1 MELTGFKQFLTDI
14 DCSELTISAYCQDM
28 VLFSS
33 WFEQSNG
40 QSLTPQN
47 LTSIDV
53 REYKQWLLLNKKL
66 RPATIN
72 RKIASIRM
80 FARWAVD
87 SKQIT
92 YNPIS
97 GVKRIAEQKLSPKWL
112 TKTEQAAILRE
123 AEKQVLSS
131 HTPARKF
138 ESQRNLSILILLQ
151 NTGIRLTECTSLEV
165 QDFQISDR
173 KGLLTVRC
181 GKGGKSRVIPLNSS
195 ARKAI
200 NDWMQIRPT
209 NAGTKLFVGRNG
221 ELQQRAIQKI
231 ISNLGEK
238 AHVNVSPHSFRH
250 SFAKNLIDTNQ
261 VSLDKVGQICGH
273 KSLDSTKIYT
283 VGSMKDLQE
292 SVDLLDG

>member
-14 DCSELTISAYCQDM
+14 DSSELTISAYCQDM
-28 VLFSS
+28 SLFSS

-80 FARWAVD
+80 YAKWAVE

-92 YNPIS
+92 FNPIS
-97 GVKRIAEQKLSPKWL
+97 GVKRVAEQRLAPKWL
-112 TKTEQAAILRE
+112 TKTEQAALLRE
-123 AEKQVLSS
+123 AERQILAA

-151 NTGIRLTECTSLEV
+151 NTGIRLTECTTLEV
-165 QDFQISDR
+165 QDFQITDR

-181 GKGGKSRVIPLNSS
+181 GKGGKTRVIPLNSS

-200 NDWMQIRPT
+200 SDWMQIRPM
-209 NAGTKLFVGRNG
+209 NSGNKLFIGKNG
-221 ELQQRAIQKI
+221 DLQQRAIQKI
-231 ISNLGEK
+231 FSALGEK
-238 AHVNVSPHSFRH
+238 AHINVTPHSFRH
-250 SFAKNLIDTNQ
+250 SFAKNLIDTHQ
-261 VSLDKVGQICGH
+261 VSLDRVGQICGH

-283 VGSMKDLQE
+283 VGSMQDLQE
-292 SVDLLDG
+292 SVDFLDG